1 MLGAGENGEFGF
13 GVMVANFS
21 CKGMLGPAVNSGDEV
36 TRERK
41 RERKKKLG

>member
-13 GVMVANFS
+13 GVPVANFS
-21 CKGMLGPAVNSGDEV
+21 CKGMLGPTVNFGSDV

-41 RERKKKLG
+41 REKKS